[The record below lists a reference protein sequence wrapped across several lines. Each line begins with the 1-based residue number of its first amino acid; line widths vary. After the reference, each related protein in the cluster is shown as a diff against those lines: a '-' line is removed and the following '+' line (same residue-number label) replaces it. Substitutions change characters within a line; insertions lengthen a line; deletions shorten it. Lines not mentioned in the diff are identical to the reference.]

1 MNYKETAVLYL
12 VCVLTFILSGFLLFS
27 KNISRRLYLLTIIAI
42 LCIEGAYIGIRWFD
56 TGHPPIFGTFE
67 ATLCA
72 SWMLI
77 LFSVLI
83 DRKAQFARIVI
94 PIAALTL
101 FYGLNFDKTG
111 KPLVIS
117 EQSYWVYFHALFAWI
132 AYGFYIFSFAGAVTI
147 LVNQTTPTHLF
158 TKEGERGGVDLFTY
172 QTLLWGFFAQTI
184 MFALGS
190 YYSIRLHGSWWVW
203 DPVEYLFA
211 VSWCLYAIPIHGRI
225 LYGWGPQRIAWLILL
240 GMVGTILF
248 YWGLIYFPWATYH
261 IFDTELKIH

>member
-1 MNYKETAVLYL
+1 MKKLYTPTVL
-12 VCVLTFILSGFLLFS
+12 
-27 KNISRRLYLLTIIAI
+27 AI
-42 LCIEGAYIGIRWFD
+42 LLIEGAYIGIRWFD

-83 DRKAQFARIVI
+83 DRKTQFARIVI

-147 LVNQTTPTHLF
+147 IIYRLSTISYQLY
-158 TKEGERGGVDLFTY
+158 ELDLFTY
-172 QTLLWGFFAQTI
+172 QTLLWGFLAQTI

-203 DPVEYLFA
+203 DPVEYLFV

-261 IFDTELKIH
+261 IFDTEIKIH

>member
-111 KPLVIS
+111 KHLVIS
-117 EQSYWVYFHALFAWI
+117 EQSYWVYFHALLQ
-132 AYGFYIFSFAGAVTI
+132 FSSIKLPPPPFLLKRGR
-147 LVNQTTPTHLF
+147 
-158 TKEGERGGVDLFTY
+158 EGELTSLPTKPF
-172 QTLLWGFFAQTI
+172 
-184 MFALGS
+184 
-190 YYSIRLHGSWWVW
+190 
-203 DPVEYLFA
+203 
-211 VSWCLYAIPIHGRI
+211 
-225 LYGWGPQRIAWLILL
+225 YGAFLPRQ
-240 GMVGTILF
+240 
-248 YWGLIYFPWATYH
+248 
-261 IFDTELKIH
+261 